1 MFLKDKDKEDLNTA
15 TGTIQAVIFC
25 YAHGPSSTE
34 SLDEQMLCH
43 YFILV
48 PLFSWYDFTK
58 TLNSPRA
65 RLL

>member
-1 MFLKDKDKEDLNTA
+1 MFSKDKTNEDLNSA
-15 TGTIQAVIFC
+15 TGTIQAVIAC
-25 YAHGPSSTE
+25 YARGPSSTE

-48 PLFSWYDFTK
+48 PLFSWYHFIK
-58 TLNSPRA
+58 TLHSPRT